1 MKCFFWVAAFA
12 ATLAS
17 AQVTSNQSLNGK
29 YYFRHVMLITDGT
42 PNVTSMVTGAG
53 TLTFAGNGNFT
64 FSGQQ
69 LADTTPPA
77 SLSGSGVYSVKPGG
91 FVTLA
96 NPLRS
101 SATLNARLGAG
112 ALVGSSTEAGTT
124 VFDLFVAIP
133 APSQA
138 LSNGTLSGSY
148 WISSLEFPNGGV
160 ANIRDT
166 NFKLTAN
173 GSGSFAETT
182 VTGQAANL
190 AHQLTNQT
198 VSPMTYTISPDGTG
212 TLTFPAGAG
221 LDATTQLIA
230 GVKNVYVSQD
240 GTYFIGGSMTAGGHG
255 LVVGVKAFPGGA
267 TNSSWSGFSF
277 AAGLRYDALIPRLAA
292 VAGGVNAVNGNSIWA
307 RRTRQSDGVFD
318 ASVLLTYNLGS
329 DCSGVFTSTAGH
341 LNVASTGKTFAT
353 SGVDVLSSSSYEIYF
368 GASLLPQSGTGV
380 FLHPDGVLNS
390 ASFAPPGYPL
400 SPGGLMTLYG
410 TGLATQNAT
419 ATIPFPFTLGGVQ
432 VTVNGTPAPVYSVSA
447 NPVQISAVVPFSAA
461 GSVATVVVSVNNTKS
476 NPVDVPLAATAP
488 SIFSISRN
496 GLGDGAILHP
506 DYSVVSAS
514 NPAHPGETV
523 QVFLTGLGAV
533 DHPVPDGA
541 AAPGSE
547 PFARTTG
554 PLNVYV
560 GGLLVTNVQFK
571 GLAPQLAGL
580 YQLNIQI
587 PPNIGPGPQTLAVQ
601 TVEGFTDMVNV
612 AIGPP

>member
-1 MKCFFWVAAFA
+1 MKCFFCVAAFA

-17 AQVTSNQSLNGK
+17 AQVTSNQSLSGK

-42 PNVTSMVTGAG
+42 ANVTSTLTGAG
-53 TLTFAGNGNFT
+53 TLTFDGNGNFT

-69 LADTTPPA
+69 LAGTTPPA
-77 SLSGSGVYSVKPGG
+77 SLSGSGAYTVKSGG

-101 SATLNARLGAG
+101 GATLNARLGAG

-124 VFDLFVAIP
+124 VFDLFAAIP

-182 VTGQAANL
+182 VSGQAANL
-190 AHQLTNQT
+190 ANQLKTQT
-198 VSPMTYTISPDGTG
+198 VSPMTYTVSPDGTG

-221 LDATTQLIA
+221 LDATTQLIT
-230 GVKNVYVSQD
+230 GVKNVYISQD

-267 TNSSWSGFSF
+267 TNSSWSGFYF
-277 AAGLRYDALIPRLAA
+277 AAGLRYDPLFPRLAA
-292 VAGGVNAVNGNSIWA
+292 AVGGVNAVSGNSIWA

-318 ASVLLTYNLGS
+318 ASLLLTYNLGN
-329 DCSGVFTSTAGH
+329 DGSGVFTSTAGH
-341 LNVASTGKTFAT
+341 LNVASTGKMFAT

-368 GASLLPQSGTGV
+368 GASMLPQSGSGV
-380 FLHPDGVLNS
+380 FVDPQRVLNS
-390 ASFAPPGYPL
+390 ASFAPAGSPV
-400 SPGGLMTLYG
+400 SPGGFITLFGSGFG
-410 TGLATQNAT
+410 TQTAT
-419 ATIPFPFTLGGVQ
+419 ASIPFPPMLAGVQ
-432 VTVNGTPAPVYSVSA
+432 VTVNGIAAPIYFVNST
-447 NPVQISAVVPFSAA
+447 QISAIVPYAVT

-488 SIFSISRN
+488 GIFSIPRN

-514 NPAHPGETV
+514 NPAHPGEYL
-523 QVFLTGLGAV
+523 QVYLTGLGAV

-571 GLAPQLAGL
+571 GLAPTLAGL

-587 PPNIGPGPQTLAVQ
+587 PANIGPGPQTLAVQ

-612 AIGPP
+612 AIGP